1 MKTVNLPGAVYADL
15 VSVSKELTSMAGKPI
30 SLGMA
35 VYLLTT
41 VYRAHLREACA
52 RDAFHQTLASSKIMS
67 PAEFD
72 RTWDEPSA
80 KKPLPKKDKR
90 QTKKHFQQVPP

>member
-1 MKTVNLPGAVYADL
+1 MKTVNLPEAVYADL
-15 VSVSKELTSMAGKPI
+15 VSVSKELTVMAGKPI

-52 RDAFHQTLASSKIMS
+52 RDAFRQNLACSKIMS
-67 PAEFD
+67 PEEFD
-72 RTWDEPSA
+72 RTCDEPAA
-80 KKPLPKKDKR
+80 KKPLPKKGKR
-90 QTKKHFQQVPP
+90 KQKKQFSASSP